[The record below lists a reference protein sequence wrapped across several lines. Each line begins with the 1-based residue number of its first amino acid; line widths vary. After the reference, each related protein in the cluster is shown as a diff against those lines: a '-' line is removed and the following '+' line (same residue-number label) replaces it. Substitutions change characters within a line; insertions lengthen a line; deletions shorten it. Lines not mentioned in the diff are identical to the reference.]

1 MGSPVRF
8 RLQGTFRYFLCMNL
22 LLFSVSLCAQTVQV
36 GAGSYTTA
44 LPAGATAP
52 SNQIFSS
59 VAGPKPTHR
68 FWTAKN
74 WYADNIING
83 GVTFGGGGGG
93 PFVMFPQPLGMQ
105 TTPTGLLLGFDATV
119 TNGGTFF
126 FQPFEGDLT
135 LGVTG
140 LNAGSVNV
148 SGYSDWTVDFNF
160 GPMTTRVGRGMPFVY
175 VTTNGSNPTITFAGQ
190 PTVFANNGNILGV
203 SIANNNYGLFCPSG
217 GSWSGIGGTVLTC
230 NLPGGHNYF
239 SLALLP
245 NAGALSTYS
254 QFAFSFP
261 VNTQVAWNYNPNT
274 SQVSTTYTVST
285 QAKEGGQTGFLMALY
300 PHQYTALQGSAINTS
315 FTYPSSRGTL
325 KVLQGTAFTT
335 TDIFHGILPFLPN
348 TGNFSD
354 ATLTSLVD
362 TVANE
367 PNHFTVSQS
376 GGGTNTYDIGK
387 DLARVAHLLPIAKV
401 AGDTNAAS
409 SLQTSL
415 QNELQNWF
423 NGAANHQ
430 NTSVFYYDGN
440 WGTLIGYPGAFGSDV
455 ALNDHHFH
463 YGYWIHSAA
472 IVGLLNPTWIQSNNW
487 GGMVN
492 LLGRDIATPVRND
505 AMFPFLRH
513 FDVYG
518 GHSWASGQAPFGDG
532 LNQESSSEAMN
543 AWTGLILF
551 ATETGNTQLR
561 DAAIWMY
568 TQETNGIFDY
578 WFNDGPVSTFPPGFT
593 RTEIANVFDGKSDT
607 GTFFS
612 GQIELEHGIEFLP
625 FHGGSL
631 YLGRDPAYI
640 QRNLAEIKNLDP
652 NAFAAGSVNWPDLIE
667 EYQALSDPNTALSEF
682 NNTSFVFDGES
693 KAHEYYWITQLQKL
707 GQSDEA
713 VTANTPLYHVF
724 KNPATGA
731 VTHAAFN
738 PGTSAITVNFSDGAS
753 LSVPPG
759 SMRSEFG
766 TTTIGSGGTSSADFS
781 LSAAPA
787 SQSVTAGSSASY
799 TITVGAL
806 NGFSSSVA
814 LTASGLPTGATAS
827 FTPASVNGSGS
838 STLAVS
844 TSSTTPA
851 GSFTLTITG
860 TSGSLTHTAMV
871 TLIVNPVQGQC
882 LTSGT
887 TWQNTTLPV
896 ETGSFTVTF
905 DATPSRSSATSPINS
920 VIALSNGAQTA
931 FTGFATLVAFN
942 ANGIQARNGG
952 TFTAA
957 SVIPYTGGVAYH
969 FREVINVPAH
979 TYSIFVTAPGGAEQ
993 TVGSN
998 FAFRTEQN
1006 RVTQLNNWGTFA
1018 LSGSVRVCN
1027 FTLVTAAPN
1036 FAIAATPSTV
1046 TVTAGSNANYTT
1058 NVSAV
1063 NGFSGS
1069 VGLSMSGLPAGAA
1082 AGFSPAS
1089 INGSGSSTLTVTTA
1103 TSTPAGTY
1111 TLTTMGTSGSLNH
1124 STTVTLVVNSHST
1137 PDFSLAVSPNSQ
1149 TVTAGNG
1156 TSYTATVTPLNGFTG
1171 TVALSISGL
1180 PTGTSGAFTPVSI
1193 NGSGASTLT
1202 ISTATST
1209 PAASTTLT
1217 ITATSG
1223 NLSHSGAVTLAVQAG
1238 SSCVGPNCTSK
1249 RLKIIN
1255 GCGKP
1260 MWIFFQTGFNGGTLN
1275 AQNQKLLT
1283 NVGDFIEYDIP
1294 DKGLAGVRFWPG
1306 MECDNTGNNCHI
1318 GASGGPVSNGFTCP
1332 ANIGCAPPIDSK
1344 FEGTFGCVSSMPLSQ
1359 CQANPSSNP
1368 PTPLPRADFW
1378 DASMVDGYTLPVK
1391 VIVHGSC
1398 PPGNPGGLPEAS
1410 STARPCISAI
1420 ALNMRT

>member
-1 MGSPVRF
+1 MGLPVCSRSQCML
-8 RLQGTFRYFLCMNL
+8 RHVLCMIL
-22 LLFSVSLCAQTVQV
+22 LSSSLSLYAQTVQV

-44 LPAGATAP
+44 VPAGATAP
-52 SNQIFSS
+52 SSQIFNT
-59 VAGPKPTHR
+59 VPGPKPTHR

-83 GVTFGGGGGG
+83 SVTFGGGGGG

-105 TTPTGLLLGFDATV
+105 TTSAGLLLGFDATV
-119 TNGGTFF
+119 TSGGTFF

-135 LGVTG
+135 LGVAG
-140 LNAGSVNV
+140 LNTGSVNV

-175 VTTNGSNPTITFAGQ
+175 VTTNGSNPTIKFAGQ

-217 GSWSGIGGTVLTC
+217 GSWSGIGSTVLTC
-230 NLPGGHNYF
+230 NLPSGHNYF

-245 NAGALSTYS
+245 NAAALSAYS
-254 QFAFSFP
+254 SFAFSFP
-261 VNTQVAWNYNPNT
+261 ANTQVAWSYNPGT
-274 SQVSTTYTVST
+274 SQVTTTYTVTT
-285 QAKEGGQTGFLMALY
+285 QAKEGSQTGFLMALY
-300 PHQYTALQGSAINTS
+300 PHQYTALQGSSINTS

-335 TDIFHGILPFLPN
+335 TDVFHGILPFLPN
-348 TGNFSD
+348 TGNFNN
-354 ATLTSLVD
+354 ATLTSFVD

-376 GGGTNTYDIGK
+376 GGGANTYDIGK
-387 DLARVAHLLPIAKV
+387 DLARIAHLLPIARV
-401 AGDTNAAS
+401 AGDTTAANG
-409 SLQTSL
+409 LQTSL

-430 NTSVFYYDGN
+430 NTNVFYYNGN
-440 WGTLIGYPGAFGSDV
+440 WGTLIGYPAAFGSDV

-551 ATETGNTQLR
+551 ASETGNTQLR

-568 TQETNGIFDY
+568 TQETNAIFDY
-578 WFNDGPVSTFPPGFT
+578 WFNDGPVSTFPAGVT
-593 RTEIANVFDGKSDT
+593 RVQVANVFDGKGDA

-640 QRNLAEIKNLDP
+640 QKNLAEIKNLDP
-652 NAFAAGSVNWPDLIE
+652 NAFAPGSVNWPDLIE

-682 NNTSFVFDGES
+682 NSTSFVFDGES

-738 PGTSAITVNFSDGAS
+738 PGTSAITVNFSDGAT

-766 TTTIGSGGTSSADFS
+766 TPTLGSGGGGADFS
-781 LSAAPA
+781 LSATPA
-787 SQSVTAGSSASY
+787 SQSVSAGNSTSY
-799 TITVGAL
+799 TITVAAL
-806 NGFSSSVA
+806 NGFSGSVA
-814 LTASGLPTGATAS
+814 LTASGLPTGATVS
-827 FTPASVNGSGS
+827 FTPASVSGSGS

-851 GSFTLTITG
+851 GNYTLTITG
-860 TSGSLTHTAMV
+860 TSASLMHTARV
-871 TLIVNPVQGQC
+871 TLVVNPARC

-887 TWQNTTLPV
+887 TWQNTALPV
-896 ETGSFTVTF
+896 QTGTFTVTF
-905 DATPSRSSATSPINS
+905 DATPSGSSATSPINS

-931 FTGFATLVAFN
+931 FTGFATLARFN
-942 ANGIQARNGG
+942 VNGIQARNGG
-952 TFTAA
+952 AYAA
-957 SVIPYTGGVAYH
+957 VSVIPYTAGVAYH

-979 TYSIFVTAPGGAEQ
+979 TYSIFVTAPGSAEQ
-993 TVGSN
+993 LVGSN
-998 FAFRTEQN
+998 FAFRTEKN
-1006 RVTQLNNWGTFA
+1006 TVTQLNNWGTFA
-1018 LSGSVRVCN
+1018 LSGSVKVCN
-1027 FTLVTAAPN
+1027 FTLP
-1036 FAIAATPSTV
+1036 
-1046 TVTAGSNANYTT
+1046 
-1058 NVSAV
+1058 
-1063 NGFSGS
+1063 
-1069 VGLSMSGLPAGAA
+1069 
-1082 AGFSPAS
+1082 
-1089 INGSGSSTLTVTTA
+1089 
-1103 TSTPAGTY
+1103 
-1111 TLTTMGTSGSLNH
+1111 
-1124 STTVTLVVNSHST
+1124 
-1137 PDFSLAVSPNSQ
+1137 
-1149 TVTAGNG
+1149 
-1156 TSYTATVTPLNGFTG
+1156 
-1171 TVALSISGL
+1171 
-1180 PTGTSGAFTPVSI
+1180 
-1193 NGSGASTLT
+1193 
-1202 ISTATST
+1202 
-1209 PAASTTLT
+1209 
-1217 ITATSG
+1217 
-1223 NLSHSGAVTLAVQAG
+1223 
-1238 SSCVGPNCTSK
+1238 
-1249 RLKIIN
+1249 
-1255 GCGKP
+1255 
-1260 MWIFFQTGFNGGTLN
+1260 
-1275 AQNQKLLT
+1275 
-1283 NVGDFIEYDIP
+1283 
-1294 DKGLAGVRFWPG
+1294 
-1306 MECDNTGNNCHI
+1306 
-1318 GASGGPVSNGFTCP
+1318 
-1332 ANIGCAPPIDSK
+1332 
-1344 FEGTFGCVSSMPLSQ
+1344 
-1359 CQANPSSNP
+1359 
-1368 PTPLPRADFW
+1368 
-1378 DASMVDGYTLPVK
+1378 
-1391 VIVHGSC
+1391 
-1398 PPGNPGGLPEAS
+1398 
-1410 STARPCISAI
+1410 
-1420 ALNMRT
+1420 